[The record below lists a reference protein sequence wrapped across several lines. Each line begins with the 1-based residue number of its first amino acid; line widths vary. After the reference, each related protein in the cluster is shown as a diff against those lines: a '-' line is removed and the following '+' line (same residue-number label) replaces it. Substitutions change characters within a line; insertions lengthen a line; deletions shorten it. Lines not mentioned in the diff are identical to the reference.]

1 MPCPP
6 IRRLVRAVA
15 LAAAAAALPVLAE
28 PYALLQAENAG
39 DSPAQAPTLPADDG
53 DETGRKI
60 HAQLRAPPGSEA
72 ARLPVAL
79 AGDERVLV
87 ELRVRADA
95 GMQRV
100 EQALARAS
108 AEIRNVLA
116 TDRIEASIPRDR
128 LLDLARDGDV
138 VSIVPARLVRPLIGN
153 RTSEG
158 VAAGRANLWQAA
170 SPALTGSGVVI
181 AMIDSFDNNANEVN
195 SLQASQDWPPDARIS
210 LLDYKTFASPPPQ
223 CSPSSFGCM
232 NVRHGNATTE
242 IAYDVATGANF
253 RAYDTITVGDWR
265 RAILDAANLTTTGGS
280 AGSVRAQIIS
290 ASLGAP
296 LDGKGDGTAL
306 PGSIAEAAG
315 WARNRGVLVVNAA
328 GNERQQHWGGP
339 FSLAS
344 GSGSGFHS
352 WSGSSTLYN
361 AFGVGPNTN
370 DAYCI
375 PAGELIQVDLYWDAW
390 TSPGS
395 NRNYDLYLYRR
406 INASTWEA
414 LPVAQSTLI
423 QSGSSGQTP
432 QEQISYVA
440 SGTTG
445 GCAAN
450 SAVFGVAVVRV
461 AGTPTTATNLQ
472 LFANIP
478 LGHRTAARSLGFPAD
493 SPNVLSVGAINV
505 ATAGTNPQQPFSS
518 EGPVLAPGGGLPSTS
533 PGSDPNLKPDV
544 ASYDNVSTVSYGI
557 GGTNPIPAT
566 SFIGT
571 SAATPHV
578 AGMAALLMQ
587 RNGIPTTAAQLDTL
601 IVTPLRT
608 LAATGSNDLGTSGR
622 DYQYGYGRLRFQR
635 ENALAFLQQPVNTAV
650 NAAITPAVKVRVL
663 DDEGLL
669 VPNGLLAASSIAIGN
684 DPSGGSAVLSNGG
697 NAAFVQGVATWSN
710 LRIDLGGSGYTLRA
724 TGGALPAITSASFNV
739 TTGPPSALAFAQQPV
754 TAQAGMT
761 MPTITV
767 RVEDSN
773 GNLVT
778 TDNATQVQLTRWNCT
793 GNPVRGGAPVTV
805 VNGVATFSGVV
816 LYTPG
821 ANLRLTASAPGR
833 SSDNSSTF
841 GITSNNDL
849 IFRTQF
855 EACLP

>member
-1 MPCPP
+1 MPRSLALRS
-6 IRRLVRAVA
+6 IRAAIVFAAIAAVPA
-15 LAAAAAALPVLAE
+15 MAE
-28 PYALLQAENAG
+28 PYVLAKADGAAEA
-39 DSPAQAPTLPADDG
+39 PVPAPTVPVDDG
-53 DETGRKI
+53 DEVARKI
-60 HAQLRAPPGSEA
+60 HAQLRAQPGSDA
-72 ARLPVAL
+72 ARLPAAL
-79 AGDERVLV
+79 AGSDRVLV
-87 ELRVRADA
+87 ELRFGADA
-95 GMQRV
+95 GLQHA
-100 EQALARAS
+100 EQALSRAS

-116 TDRIEASIPRDR
+116 ADRIEASVPRDR
-128 LLDLARDGDV
+128 LYDLARDGDV
-138 VSIVPARLVRPLIGN
+138 VSIVPARLVRPLIGSK
-153 RTSEG
+153 TSEG
-158 VAAGRANLWQAA
+158 VAAGRANLWQSAV
-170 SPALTGSGVVI
+170 PPLNGSGVVI
-181 AMIDSFDNNANEVN
+181 AMIDSFDNNGNEVN
-195 SLQASQDWPPDARIS
+195 NLQASQDWPPDARIS
-210 LLDYKTFASPPPQ
+210 LLDYKTFASPPAQ
-223 CSPSSFGCM
+223 CSPSTFGCM

-253 RAYDTITVGDWR
+253 RAYDTVTVGDWR
-265 RAILDAANLTTTGGS
+265 RAILDAANLNSGGGS
-280 AGSVRAQIIS
+280 AGAVRAQVIS

-328 GNERQQHWGGP
+328 GNERQQHWGGA

-352 WSGSSTLYN
+352 WSGSNTLYN
-361 AFGVGPNTN
+361 AFGVGPNAG

-406 INASTWEA
+406 TNSSTWEA
-414 LPVAQSTLI
+414 LPAAQSTLI
-423 QSGSSGQTP
+423 QGGGSGQTP
-432 QEQISYVA
+432 QEQISFVA
-440 SGTTG
+440 SGTTS

-461 AGTPTTATNLQ
+461 VGTPTTATNLQ
-472 LFANIP
+472 VFANIP

-505 ATAGTNPQQPFSS
+505 ATAGTNPQEPFSS
-518 EGPVLAPGGGLPSTS
+518 EGPVLAFGGGLPTTS

-544 ASYDNVSTVSYGI
+544 ASYDNVATVSYGT
-557 GGTNPIPAT
+557 TNFT
-566 SFIGT
+566 GT
-571 SAATPHV
+571 SASTPHV

-587 RNGIPTTAAQLDTL
+587 RNGIPATAAQLDTL

-608 LAATGSNDLGTSGR
+608 LATTGSNDLGTTGR

-635 ENALAFLQQPVNTAV
+635 ENALAFLQAPVNTAV

-684 DPSGGSAVLSNGG
+684 DPNGGSAVLSNGG
-697 NAAFVQGVATWSN
+697 SASFVQGVATWSN
-710 LRIDLGGSGYTLRA
+710 LRIDLGGTGYTLRA
-724 TGGALPAITSASFNV
+724 SGGTLPAVTSASFNI
-739 TTGPPSALAFAQQPV
+739 TTGAPSVLTFAQQPA
-754 TAQAGMT
+754 TTQAGMT

-767 RVEDSN
+767 RVEDSS

-778 TDNATQVQLTRWNCT
+778 SDNATQVRLTRSNCT
-793 GNPVRGGAPVTV
+793 TNPVSGGGPVTV
-805 VNGVATFSGVV
+805 VNGIATFPGVV

-821 ANLRLTASAPGR
+821 SNLRLTASAPSR
-833 SSDNSSTF
+833 TSDNSNTF
-841 GITSNNDL
+841 GITANNDL
-849 IFRTQF
+849 IFRSAF
-855 EACLP
+855 DACLP